1 MGKILEAFAEE
12 DLAVVPVTYRGNPQY
27 REATD
32 TMGRLAKQLREKLDE
47 EGNQLFEQFCD
58 AQAKA
63 EWIYARDRFIA
74 GYRTGIL
81 MMTEI
86 VTEADNLIRHDDAVA

>member
-12 DLAVVPVTYRGNPQY
+12 ELSVVPVTYRGNAEY
-27 REATD
+27 RAATN
-32 TMGRLAKQLREKLDE
+32 TMCELAELLSEKLDE
-47 EGNQLFEQFCD
+47 EGCQLFEKFRD

-63 EWIYARDRFIA
+63 EWIYARDRFID

-81 MMTEI
+81 TMTEI
-86 VTEADNLIRHDDAVA
+86 FTESDSLIRQNNAVA